1 VLAIGTPKDTRRTYG
16 HYGKNECEDGEE
28 KIDTK
33 ACCEWSDWTEYGE
46 CSKDCDG
53 GVRTRTRECMCGDD
67 DDGENNYKRTISGGR
82 HRRNPKCK
90 GHSKEE
96 IPCNEFPCCNWG
108 EFCEWS
114 ECDAPCGGVRRR
126 YAKCDCTP
134 QEPVYQKRDDDH
146 GHMSGDGVILDYASE
161 YVECL
166 GDQPYEEEA
175 CEPCYPPPDY

>member
-1 VLAIGTPKDTRRTYG
+1 
-16 HYGKNECEDGEE
+16 
-28 KIDTK
+28 
-33 ACCEWSDWTEYGE
+33 
-46 CSKDCDG
+46 
-53 GVRTRTRECMCGDD
+53 VRTRTRECECGDGDYDGD
-67 DDGENNYKRTISGGR
+67 DNENENGENKYKRTISGDGS
-82 HRRNPKCK
+82 RRNRKCK

-134 QEPVYQKRDDDH
+134 QEPVYLKRDDDH
-146 GHMSGDGVILDYASE
+146 GHMSADGVIIHDIAATDNSADGVIIADDDDDHVHSGDGVILDYSSKE

-166 GDQPYEEEA
+166 GDQPYEEEV
-175 CEPCYPPPDY
+175 CEPCYPSPEY